1 MIMRRRF
8 NRKYIVMF
16 LTALFALSSSALAQK
31 DAPPFPRDG
40 AKKVIEN
47 DYFVIWDVTFDTGK
61 PSGMRLLPLDQ
72 VYVFLTEGPVKFS
85 RPDGTWSIEQEK
97 VGAVRYASKGT
108 VESEEGAGEA
118 PARAM
123 IFQLKDAIPPKR
135 AIVPGIPDKL
145 PREGTVKL
153 FETDRVII
161 WDYTWK
167 TGMKSPL
174 HLHYH
179 IDAAVYIAAG
189 KTQVSTDQ
197 GPRTNDWKVGQVVGG
212 TEPLKAPHQEAQ
224 LEGEPR
230 AISVTLK

>member
-1 MIMRRRF
+1 MNMSRRF
-8 NRKYIVMF
+8 SCRFEVML
-16 LTALFALSSSALAQK
+16 LTALFTLSPTTFAQK

-47 DYFVIWDVTFDTGK
+47 DYFIIWDVTFDNGK
-61 PSGMRLLPLDQ
+61 PSGMHPLPLEQ
-72 VYVFLTEGPVKFS
+72 VTVFLTEGPVKFT
-85 RPDGTWSIEQEK
+85 RPDGTWGIEQEK

-123 IFQLKDAIPPKR
+123 IFQLKDAVPPKR

-153 FETDRVII
+153 FETDRVVI

-189 KTQVSTDQ
+189 KTD
-197 GPRTNDWKVGQVVGG
+197 R
-212 TEPLKAPHQEAQ
+212 
-224 LEGEPR
+224 
-230 AISVTLK
+230 